1 MVAAAVAPE
10 LEVPRVEIVE
20 STVAMQGNKAV
31 DCLLQDPQRFVSPD
45 ADEDEA
51 QQVLKGA
58 SEGTLNMV
66 CCNVSST
73 DKYSSLA

>member
-1 MVAAAVAPE
+1 MVAAAVALE

-20 STVAMQGNKAV
+20 STMAMQGNKAV

-51 QQVLKGA
+51 Q
-58 SEGTLNMV
+58 
-66 CCNVSST
+66 
-73 DKYSSLA
+73 